1 MLFLKILLQYYIQ
14 RQCLLKCTKRILIHA
29 LYAPREE
36 SSIKEEAVKLIS
48 DGLERRQSSVLEDL
62 LSSCFPKN
70 MDVNLFT
77 LWAEETLIEDN
88 LILDILFLIYNE
100 SYCSCNGERWR
111 KLCSFYKGIL
121 SGSYNFSKLA
131 VSVEA
136 QHSACRVQ
144 IQLLMI
150 LIETLDMENLLQMV
164 HDGVPFRFV

>member
-111 KLCSFYKGIL
+111 KLCSFYKV
-121 SGSYNFSKLA
+121 SRVTSHMPETGSVFS
-131 VSVEA
+131 VTN
-136 QHSACRVQ
+136 
-144 IQLLMI
+144 
-150 LIETLDMENLLQMV
+150 LIYL
-164 HDGVPFRFV
+164 